1 MKFFQGIDIVSI
13 KRVENIFNKY
23 QNRFTE
29 KIFSIK
35 ENKLFNKNKKIKF
48 IANRFAGKEAFVK
61 ALGTGFIKDV
71 NIKEISVIND
81 NFGRPYYEISGKTQK
96 FIEQRINSKKFTFN
110 ITLSDE
116 KDYVVALATI
126 IID

>member
-1 MKFFQGIDIVSI
+1 MKLFQGIDIVSI
-13 KRVENIFNKY
+13 KRVENIFDKY

-35 ENKLFNKNKKIKF
+35 ENQLFNKNKKVKF

-61 ALGTGFIKDV
+61 ALGTGFITNV

-81 NFGRPYYEISGKTQK
+81 DLGRPYYEITGKTKK
-96 FIEQRINSKKFTFN
+96 FIEKRINFDKTSFN

-116 KDYVVALATI
+116 KEYVVALATI
-126 IID
+126 IIN

>member
-1 MKFFQGIDIVSI
+1 MKLLQGIDIVSI
-13 KRVENIFNKY
+13 KRVENIFDKY

-29 KIFSIK
+29 KILSIK
-35 ENKLFNKNKKIKF
+35 EYKLFNKNKKIKF

-61 ALGTGFIKDV
+61 ALGTGFIKNV
-71 NIKEISVIND
+71 NIREISVIND
-81 NFGRPYYEISGKTQK
+81 HFGKPYYEISGKTKQ
-96 FIEQRINSKKFTFN
+96 FIEQRINSKNSTFN

>member
-1 MKFFQGIDIVSI
+1 MKLFQGIDIVSI
-13 KRVENIFNKY
+13 KRVENIFDKY

-35 ENKLFNKNKKIKF
+35 ENQLFNKNKKIKF

-61 ALGTGFIKDV
+61 ALGTGFITNV

-81 NFGRPYYEISGKTQK
+81 DLGRPYYEITGKTK
-96 FIEQRINSKKFTFN
+96 RFVEQRINSKNSTFN